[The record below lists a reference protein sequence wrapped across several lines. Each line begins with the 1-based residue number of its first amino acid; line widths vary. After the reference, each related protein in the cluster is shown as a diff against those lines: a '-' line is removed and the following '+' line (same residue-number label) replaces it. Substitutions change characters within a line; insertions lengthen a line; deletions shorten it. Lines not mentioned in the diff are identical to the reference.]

1 MGITLA
7 YGGTD
12 FFREVLA
19 NDVSGKTVLTL
30 GKLRVQMTPYQ
41 CFVFAYRM
49 GIKPCVSGR
58 EADKGDIACLPE
70 EIGQN
75 EFFRLLGFKAAYS
88 LDVSD
93 YEGAD
98 YILNL
103 GEDPCPEEL
112 KNHFDYIVDG
122 GTLEHVYNVPHAL
135 ENILSMLKVGG
146 KVFHYVPA
154 NNNINHGF
162 YQFSPELLDA
172 FYTENGC
179 KTLVSDLLLE
189 SRDLAERYD
198 NIKCANINGNW
209 LPEKL
214 DEDLTTTIDYRIL
227 NMRDGRWGGYLAH
240 IPDYAVM
247 LHFVARK
254 VKDVKRIT
262 APVQRHWYCD
272 YDVDSFIDYC
282 DLGRKLYGSTAIWG
296 IGNTAKTLMNF
307 FEGSKLFKRKYIKGF
322 FDSDKI
328 EGDFCGYPILDH
340 RKISTIGIDSIIIAA
355 NDYET
360 EIYNQLIGL
369 TKGSDDIRVIKSS
382 LFFYL

>member
-7 YGGTD
+7 YGGSD
-12 FFREVLA
+12 FFREVLN

-30 GKLRVQMTPYQ
+30 GKLRIQMTPYQ
-41 CFVFAYRM
+41 CFAFAYRM

-103 GEDPCPEEL
+103 GEDHCPKEL
-112 KNHFDYIVDG
+112 KNRFDYIVDG

-135 ENILSMLKVGG
+135 ENILIMLKVGG

-162 YQFSPELLDA
+162 YQFSPELFDS
-172 FYTENGC
+172 FYTANGC
-179 KTLVSDLLLE
+179 KTLVSDLILE
-189 SRDLAERYD
+189 SRDYAERYD
-198 NIKCANINGNW
+198 SIKYANVNGNW
-209 LPEKL
+209 LPQKL

-227 NMRDGRWGGYLAH
+227 NMRDGRWGGYLSH

-247 LHFVARK
+247 LHFVAK
-254 VKDVKRIT
+254 KLEDVEQIT
-262 APVQRHWYCD
+262 APVQRHWYRD
-272 YDVDSFIDYC
+272 YDVESFIDYC
-282 DLGRKLYGSTAIWG
+282 DLERKPHGSTAIWG
-296 IGNTAKTLMNF
+296 IGNTAKTLMDF

-322 FDSDKI
+322 FDSNKI

-340 RKISTIGIDSIIIAA
+340 GRISTIGIDSIIIAA
-355 NDYET
+355 NDYEA
-360 EIYNQLIGL
+360 EIFDKLIGL
-369 TKGSDDIRVIKSS
+369 TKGNDDIRIIRSS